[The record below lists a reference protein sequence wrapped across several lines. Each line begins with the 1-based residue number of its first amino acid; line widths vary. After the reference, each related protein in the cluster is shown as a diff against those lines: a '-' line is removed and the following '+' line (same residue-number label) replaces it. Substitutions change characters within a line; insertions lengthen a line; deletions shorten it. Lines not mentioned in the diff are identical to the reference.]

1 MTVRRKRPKDLAV
14 YFCTFTCWQWLSLF
28 KEANA
33 YDAVYAW
40 MDVATAKGFRF
51 LGYVIMPN
59 HAHFV
64 IYVPEGK
71 EINAM
76 LATGKRY
83 MAYAIVAALQ
93 ALGRTELLAQLQNGL
108 RPSDVERGQKHR
120 VFETSSDIKECF
132 DGKMIDQKLR
142 YIHANPVSKKWR
154 LVDDAVAYPHSSFAF
169 YTHGDARK
177 APLLAYQELGYLK
190 R

>member
-1 MTVRRKRPKDLAV
+1 MTVRRKRPKDRAV

-71 EINAM
+71 EINAL

-93 ALGRTELLAQLQNGL
+93 ALGRTALLAQLQNGL

-142 YIHANPVSKKWR
+142 
-154 LVDDAVAYPHSSFAF
+154 
-169 YTHGDARK
+169 
-177 APLLAYQELGYLK
+177 
-190 R
+190 